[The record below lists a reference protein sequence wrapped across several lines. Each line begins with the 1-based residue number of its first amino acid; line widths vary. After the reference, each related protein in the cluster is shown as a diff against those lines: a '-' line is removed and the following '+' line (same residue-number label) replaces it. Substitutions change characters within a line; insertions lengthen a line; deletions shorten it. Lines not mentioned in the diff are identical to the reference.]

1 MPTEFSVSQAAV
13 ENGTF
18 AITVSFTD
26 EDGNAV
32 VPNSP
37 LTWSLTKSDRQ
48 TIVNNREDI
57 QITTPAT
64 SVTIVLSG
72 ADLAKDT
79 GKLVSWRYLVI
90 EGTYNSTLGNDLPL
104 KDHLRFPIVDIAKVP
119 N

>member
-1 MPTEFSVSQAAV
+1 MPTEFEISQAAV

-37 LTWSLTKSDRQ
+37 LTWSLTKSDRV
-48 TIVNNREDI
+48 TIVNSREDV
-57 QITTPAT
+57 QITPPAT
-64 SVTIVLSG
+64 TVTILLTG
-72 ADLAKDT
+72 DDLAKDA
-79 GKLVSWRYLVI
+79 GQLVSWRYLVI